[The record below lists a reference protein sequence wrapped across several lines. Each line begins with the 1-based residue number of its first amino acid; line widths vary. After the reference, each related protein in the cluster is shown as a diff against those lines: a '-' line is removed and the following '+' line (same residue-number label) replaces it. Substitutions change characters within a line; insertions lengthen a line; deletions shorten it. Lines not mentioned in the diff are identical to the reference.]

1 MNWRLCDTRFVTSK
15 TRAWLL
21 ILSISALC
29 GLTLWGVIWYRSKAM
44 SPAAMLKRLPTDD
57 AVVLYVDFSRLRAGG
72 ILKLL
77 DGSKVGEDAEY
88 QAFVRKTDFDYKQD
102 LDTAMVAFA
111 PNGKFMLLKGRFDW
125 RSLKNYVIAND
136 GRCNNS
142 FCKLAGS
149 TPEKRISFFPMQSN
163 LMAMAVSDDE
173 SAALRLNNVDP
184 REDAEIP
191 DAPLWLAIPPSV
203 VKSGQSLPAGTQMFA
218 RSLERARAVTLSA
231 GPEGDHF
238 AVKLFVRCAND
249 GQATALA
256 ADLNKTTGLLRE
268 LIEREHQKANPADL
282 SGFLT
287 SGAFRSDGTRVSGYW
302 GVPRALLEN
311 LLGGS

>member
-1 MNWRLCDTRFVTSK
+1 VTSK

-21 ILSISALC
+21 ILLISALC
-29 GLTLWGVIWYRSKAM
+29 GFTLWGVIWYRSRAL

-72 ILKLL
+72 ILQLL
-77 DGSKVGEDAEY
+77 NGSKVGEDPEY

-102 LDTAMVAFA
+102 LDTAIVAFA
-111 PNGKFMLLKGRFDW
+111 PNGKFLLLKGRFDW
-125 RSLKNYVIAND
+125 KSLKSYVIGND

-142 FCKLAGS
+142 FCKMTGS
-149 TPEKRISFFPMQSN
+149 APDKRISFFPMQSN

-173 SAALRLNNVDP
+173 SAALRMNNVDP

-191 DAPLWLAIPPSV
+191 NAPIWVSIPPSV

-218 RSLERARAVTLSA
+218 RSLEHARAVTLA
-231 GPEGDHF
+231 AVPEGDHF
-238 AVKLFVRCAND
+238 AIKLNVRCANEGD
-249 GQATALA
+249 ATALA
-256 ADLNKTTGLLRE
+256 ADLNKTTGMLRE

-287 SGAFRSDGTRVSGYW
+287 SGAFRGEGARVSGYW
-302 GVPRALLEN
+302 QVSRALVEN